1 MENNQSCYVENIPDN
16 FWYLRFLDKYMQG
29 HKGFIAGGCFK
40 NILSR
45 EQVKDID
52 IFFECY
58 TDFEDAVN
66 YFNVLIANEKDNW
79 QFKYRNEKVCA
90 FQQKG
95 SKVWIEL
102 VESVFGEPDQIL
114 DKFDFTVTK
123 FVYYKASTDINTE
136 YRLLYHKDFFEH
148 LHQKRLVIDKD
159 IPFPISTWERTYRYK
174 GYGYNMCR
182 ETKKKLLEAIR
193 NTTTDDESL
202 SFYLQGGWD

>member
-1 MENNQSCYVENIPDN
+1 M
-16 FWYLRFLDKYMQG
+16 
-29 HKGFIAGGCFK
+29 
-40 NILSR
+40 
-45 EQVKDID
+45 
-52 IFFECY
+52 
-58 TDFEDAVN
+58 
-66 YFNVLIANEKDNW
+66 
-79 QFKYRNEKVCA
+79 CA

-102 VESVFGEPDQIL
+102 VESTFGQPDEIL
-114 DKFDFTVTK
+114 DKFDFTVAK
-123 FVYYKASTDINTE
+123 FAYYKASTDTNTE

-174 GYGYNMCR
+174 SYGYNMCR

-193 NTTTDDESL
+193 NTTASDESL